1 MYLATCA
8 KLPGTR
14 AIVFSLFASPKT
26 EIQYHVY
33 SQGQSPARNV
43 PLQGFNEPVPAI
55 VLWIFCILT
64 KETYVPLIECQSKC
78 RVLTLERPSQ
88 GCLA

>member
-43 PLQGFNEPVPAI
+43 PF
-55 VLWIFCILT
+55 LT
-64 KETYVPLIECQSKC
+64 KETYVPLIDCQSKC
-78 RVLTLERPSQ
+78 RVLMLERPSQ

>member
-55 VLWIFCILT
+55 VLT
-64 KETYVPLIECQSKC
+64 KETYVPLIDCQSKC
-78 RVLTLERPSQ
+78 RVLMLERPSQ